1 MQGPEVLIPL
11 TIFGGSALVAYK
23 YFDGRHKERMAM
35 IEKGVSASELKAAS
49 GSGFLKMHPLANLK
63 WGLVFLFVGA
73 GILFANMIRDWTRM
87 DEGGLIFSSIL
98 ISGGLAF
105 VLFYVIANAKMKKG
119 EIDS

>member
-35 IEKGVSASELKAAS
+35 IEKGVSANELKTAS
-49 GSGFLKMHPLANLK
+49 GSGFLRMHPLSNLK

-73 GILFANMIRDWTRM
+73 GILFANMITQWSRM
-87 DEGGLIFSSIL
+87 DEGGIYTAAIL
-98 ISGGLAF
+98 ISGGLAL
-105 VLFYVIANAKMKKG
+105 VLFYVIANARMKKE
-119 EIDS
+119 EIGS